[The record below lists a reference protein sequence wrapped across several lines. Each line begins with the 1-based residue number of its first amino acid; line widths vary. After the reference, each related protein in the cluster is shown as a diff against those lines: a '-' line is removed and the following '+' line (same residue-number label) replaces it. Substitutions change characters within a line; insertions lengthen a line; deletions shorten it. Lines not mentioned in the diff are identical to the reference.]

1 MLQAQVFLASEKA
14 RNQKQ
19 DQKQAQQEEFMDV
32 EEGNSNGI
40 TIKEGKIKEYGYL
53 RIHWMKAMHITF
65 ICQEKDIVILIES
78 GGINSFIDVQ
88 VVKEI
93 NASIEKTTLLAV
105 MKCNNIPNLYSL
117 CKGKCLV
124 GCFFFFN

>member
-1 MLQAQVFLASEKA
+1 VLQAQVFLASEKA

-88 VVKEI
+88 VIKEI
-93 NASIEKTTLLAV
+93 NASIEKTTMLAV
-105 MKCNNIPNLYSL
+105 MKCNNFPNSYSL
-117 CKGKCLV
+117 CKGKSLV
-124 GCFFFFN
+124 GYTFF